1 MTLIILDSSVVV
13 KWIISENEKYL
24 EQADKLLEKV
34 KSGSFKCYAPELLK
48 YEIGNVMISKQ
59 CTTSYIN
66 LAFKTIYSLPI
77 SFITCDLRLA
87 YHTANI
93 SKESGITFYDALFIA
108 LAKKLKATL
117 ITDNIKHQGRYK
129 GKEVKIISLKD
140 YR

>member
-1 MTLIILDSSVVV
+1 MTPIILDSSVVI

-24 EQADKLLEKV
+24 EQADKVLDRI
-34 KSGSFKCYAPELLK
+34 KSGSLKCYAPELLK

-77 SFITCDLRLA
+77 GFIACDLKLA
-87 YHTANI
+87 YETAII
-93 SKESGITFYDALFIA
+93 SKESSITFYDALFIA
-108 LAKKLKATL
+108 LAKKIKANL

-129 GKEVKIISLKD
+129 DKEIKIIALKD

>member
-1 MTLIILDSSVVV
+1 MTPIILDSSVVV

-24 EQADKLLEKV
+24 EQADKLLERI
-34 KSGSFKCYAPELLK
+34 KSKSLICYAPELLK

-66 LAFKTIYSLPI
+66 LAFETIYSLPI
-77 SFITCDLRLA
+77 SFIACDLRLA
-87 YHTANI
+87 YDTAKI

-117 ITDNIKHQGRYK
+117 ITDNIKHQGKYK
-129 GKEVKIISLKD
+129 NKKINITALKD